1 MDLLLQ
7 KSIRY
12 NHHKKNCERSF
23 FYRNCISTRLQI
35 NKKPA
40 FQPISSDI
48 YQQSNTLL
56 YDTEKRLEKLLLEE
70 SEKVIETVKTDITRE
85 MDKKFPDST
94 DSERILVRE
103 KHKRFKQIL
112 EIRRNRKWEKF

>member
-1 MDLLLQ
+1 M
-7 KSIRY
+7 
-12 NHHKKNCERSF
+12 
-23 FYRNCISTRLQI
+23 QI

-40 FQPISSDI
+40 FQPISSNI

-94 DSERILVRE
+94 DSKRILVHE

>member
-1 MDLLLQ
+1 MWK
-7 KSIRY
+7 KS
-12 NHHKKNCERSF
+12 

-40 FQPISSDI
+40 FQPISSNI

-56 YDTEKRLEKLLLEE
+56 YDEEKRLEKLLLEE

-94 DSERILVRE
+94 DSERILVHE